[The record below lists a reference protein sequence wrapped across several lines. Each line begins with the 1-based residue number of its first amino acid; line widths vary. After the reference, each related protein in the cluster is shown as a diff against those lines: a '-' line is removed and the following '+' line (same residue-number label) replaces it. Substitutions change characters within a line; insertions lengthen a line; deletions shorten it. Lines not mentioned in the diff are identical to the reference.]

1 MRNRPHRDNGEG
13 QAGTPPVSY
22 PRVETRVP
30 QPLQGEIKGDV
41 RYPGFGNPGLKSTIP
56 LGLTSLVISTTATS
70 RPFEDPVPGTLFRI

>member
-22 PRVETRVP
+22 PR
-30 QPLQGEIKGDV
+30 EIKGDV